1 MGGLIEIFLRGMSA
15 DAATEVFCVLVV
27 AVFLF
32 ACHQARK
39 GKAQAFVRNAP
50 ALMTSLGILG
60 TFVGIVI
67 GLLSFDVST
76 IDTSISTLLE
86 GMKTAFITSLV
97 GMTFSIAFKLLDDWK
112 FSVARDAAHAP
123 QAVTPAHILGALEKQ
138 TQAIGGLATLLSG
151 NEEGSIVGQMKLF
164 RSDVSDQTR
173 QAALAREK
181 FEQKLL
187 VDLEGVSTL
196 KDFHAQQLSLMG
208 GLHDLITQTANRQ
221 DEARQVLKDQLLA
234 TTSEVSTKLD
244 QASERRQN
252 QHGELLASLQVGRE
266 LITEIADRQDEA
278 RKQFEIQLF
287 AEMKE
292 FADLMSRSA
301 TEAVIEALR
310 QVIVEFNTNLTE
322 QFGENFKA
330 LDASVQKLVEWQ
342 DRYAGQVDQMGQQF
356 QRSVDGVD
364 TTREALVKIGEECS
378 RIPASM
384 DELRAVIVINQ
395 HQIQELARHLEAFVQ
410 MRDKAVEAV
419 PQIREQIGFVT
430 EQLGAAAVDM
440 SEVLAEKSELFASHV
455 NSTNRAVIEMAN
467 EVSNSTD
474 KLREEFT
481 GSVNELTSAAREMV
495 RSLEVAANEV
505 HEQVRQSTEGMVD
518 AIQRDTGRMLSGVE
532 KQVAEA
538 VGKTG
543 EAVNTQL
550 SAIDQGLAQ
559 ELERVF
565 NRFGTSLARISD
577 AYTRDYENV
586 VKRIAEMARKVS

>member
-1 MGGLIEIFLRGMSA
+1 MGALIEIFLRGMSA
-15 DAATEVFCVLVV
+15 DAATEIFCVLVI

-32 ACHQARK
+32 ACHRAWN
-39 GKAQAFVRNAP
+39 GKSQSFVRNAP

-67 GLLSFDVST
+67 GLLEFDVSS

-97 GMTFSIAFKLLDDWK
+97 GMAFSIAFKLLDDWK
-112 FSVARDAAHAP
+112 FSVAKDAAQVP
-123 QAVTPAHILGALEKQ
+123 QVVTPAHILGALEKQ
-138 TQAIGGLATLLSG
+138 AQAIHGLGTLLAG

-164 RSDVSDQTR
+164 RSDVSDQAR
-173 QAALAREK
+173 QAAQEQEK
-181 FEQKLL
+181 FAQKLL
-187 VDLEGVSTL
+187 GDLEGVSAL
-196 KDFHAQQLSLMG
+196 RDIQKQQLVQVS
-208 GLHDLITQTANRQ
+208 GLHDLIAQT
-221 DEARQVLKDQLLA
+221 VK
-234 TTSEVSTKLD
+234 
-244 QASERRQN
+244 
-252 QHGELLASLQVGRE
+252 
-266 LITEIADRQDEA
+266 RQDEA

-301 TEAVIEALR
+301 TEAVIDALR
-310 QVIVEFNTNLTE
+310 QVIVEFNNNLTE

-342 DRYAGQVDQMGQQF
+342 GRYAGQVDQMGQQF

-364 TTREALVKIGEECS
+364 TTREALVRIGEECS

-384 DELRAVIVINQ
+384 DELRAVIVVNQ

-440 SEVLAEKSELFASHV
+440 SEVLSEKSELFASHV

-505 HEQVRQSTEGMVD
+505 HDQVRLSTEGMVD
-518 AIQRDTGRMLSGVE
+518 AIQRDTGRMLNGVE
-532 KQVAEA
+532 KQVADA

-543 EAVNTQL
+543 EAVNAQL